1 MQPSGHPPVIPL
13 QCILVFLGEGGRS
26 QSYAWGIRIP
36 GAVLGGG
43 GLPLPLL
50 EGLGFQPV
58 VLGARRMQP
67 TSHHPSSGLLNSGAQ
82 KTPTT
87 QECQDPSLLSSGKNV
102 MEKNTQPRSW
112 ELCVIQQT
120 KPRT

>member
-1 MQPSGHPPVIPL
+1 M
-13 QCILVFLGEGGRS
+13 LG
-26 QSYAWGIRIP
+26 GIRIP
-36 GAVLGGG
+36 GTVLGGR
-43 GLPLPLL
+43 
-50 EGLGFQPV
+50 GLGFQPV

-87 QECQDPSLLSSGKNV
+87 QECQDPSLLSSGKNA
-102 MEKNTQPRSW
+102 QPRSW
-112 ELCVIQQT
+112 EMCVIQQT